1 MYMYH
6 FSSFALAQQLDAV
19 TNNNNLNNNN
29 NKDILNPEV
38 QRNDFNV
45 YRSST
50 FGQAS
55 ITKAGT
61 SWKWEER
68 SQGPFHGLASGK
80 QNFIVCF

>member
-1 MYMYH
+1 MH
-6 FSSFALAQQLDAV
+6 E
-19 TNNNNLNNNN
+19 
-29 NKDILNPEV
+29 DILNPEI

-45 YRSST
+45 YRSSR

-61 SWKWEER
+61 SWNWEER
-68 SQGPFHGLASGK
+68 NQGPFRGFTSGK